1 MTDSAHRNLRVWK
14 EARALSLSIYR
25 VTSSFPMTERFGLTQ
40 QIRRSTT
47 SVGANIAE
55 GYGRSGKK
63 EFKNFL
69 SIARGS
75 AKETEYFLLLA
86 KDLGFLSET
95 EAAGLICRYEGLCA
109 GLAALAKQVG

>member
-1 MTDSAHRNLRVWK
+1 MDSAYRQLRVWQ
-14 EARALSLSIYR
+14 EAHALSLDVYR
-25 VTSSFPMTERFGLTQ
+25 ITAPFPANERFGLTQ
-40 QIRRSTT
+40 QIRRSTI

-55 GYGRSGKK
+55 GYGRAGKK

-95 EAAGLICRYEGLCA
+95 EAATLICRYEGLCA
-109 GLAALAKQVG
+109 GLAALAKKI